1 MGRIGRLLSF
11 VRVVLRETKASDVQV
26 DRGGADNRTPQ
37 HFSDVGDDSFPLP
50 GDYVATVGQAGTG
63 RDSAVGYIDP
73 KNQQK
78 ATAGDKRIYAR
89 DPETGD
95 EVVEVWLKS
104 TGEAEVRNDTG
115 IFVVRADGSIRG
127 SNPSGN
133 FELQAGGD
141 FVVNGVTIAVDG
153 TITTP
158 TAVNSPSVV
167 ANGKELAGHTH
178 PAGSP
183 PGNTGPNN

>member
-1 MGRIGRLLSF
+1 MGRVGKLMAF
-11 VRVVLRETKASDVQV
+11 VRAVVGETNVSDVTV
-26 DRGGADNRTPQ
+26 DRGGEDSRTLQ
-37 HFSDVGDDSFPLP
+37 HFSPPGDDSFPLP
-50 GDYVATVGQAGTG
+50 GDYVATVDQAGTG

-104 TGEAEVRNDTG
+104 NGTTTVANDNGSFTL
-115 IFVVRADGSIRG
+115 APDGSVTGTNANG
-127 SNPSGN
+127 SFS
-133 FELQAGGD
+133 LQAGGD
-141 FVVNGVTIAVDG
+141 FVVNGVIIAVDG

-158 TAVNSPSVV
+158 TALNTPSVV
-167 ANGKELAGHTH
+167 ANGKELAGHNH
-178 PAGSP
+178 PAGTP